1 MDLTQD
7 EIIEKLDSGEIRIF
21 EIEKYTKTANEAAD
35 IRRKYIEIKTGTQLK
50 HISKYSI
57 DMTDT
62 AKKNIEN
69 PIGTIQIPVGV
80 VGPIVIDNNEENIE
94 TYVPMATTEGALLAS
109 VNRGCSV
116 IRRSNGCNVSI
127 LSNQMTR
134 APVLK
139 TKSVHDANK
148 LKKWIEDNKKSM
160 IDIYVMNDLPVF
172 SLEEGDIF
180 LSFLDYFEAETGL
193 SLNRVSYSLNSSEPK
208 SNYLFKII
216 KETDDLGRNDLLFY
230 EDNYVIISKENKKIQ
245 DISKLEGYKIGVL
258 TTSMTSISEYLTY
271 GNNLTFTN
279 YEDDVQLLNA
289 FNSNEV
295 NYIIIPK
302 NRYLKEIVT
311 NNYYIVNNLT
321 SLTNKYVL
329 TLSNNNTKLNE
340 IFIKMYNKW
349 YRKNF
354 SRLYSTK
361 MNDFYYKAKNID
373 EKDKS
378 NFKGKKYIYGYVEN
392 IPYEISNTKG
402 INLEFLNGFEK
413 FAGVEFQYKKYNSIK
428 QLTKGFENG
437 DVDIIF
443 NYYGI
448 DSQGSN
454 ETINV
459 YDASYVILT
468 HIDNNVTVDSWMSL
482 TNKEIYALKDT
493 MLTEYVNNNSKA
505 TIKAYSKI
513 SSLLKNK
520 EPLILLDM
528 NTYNYYK
535 NTKLKDYYIVYE
547 GKADIN
553 YNFLIKRDST
563 NNIFSDIFQYYL
575 TNINHTEFRNNGMK
589 QCLHN
594 NFFETISIA
603 YYLIFVAIIL
613 IVIAVI
619 RKNKE
624 RKIKLNEEKSR
635 FIDPLTSLKNRN
647 YLNYNIDKWD
657 DNKVY
662 PQSIIVIDL
671 NDLKQVNNEFGYQE
685 GDTVIKAAAN
695 ILINNQLKNTDILR
709 TDGNEF
715 IIYMVG
721 YPEEQVVLYMRK
733 LYKLMKELP
742 HEKGATLGYSMI
754 LNDIK
759 LIEDA
764 INDAVLDIKKIRE
777 SND

>member
-1 MDLTQD
+1 MN
-7 EIIEKLDSGEIRIF
+7 K
-21 EIEKYTKTANEAAD
+21 KKN
-35 IRRKYIEIKTGTQLK
+35 
-50 HISKYSI
+50 
-57 DMTDT
+57 
-62 AKKNIEN
+62 KKNI
-69 PIGTIQIPVGV
+69 IIIVAALVLLLV
-80 VGPIVIDNNEENIE
+80 VGILVFLRYKDNK
-94 TYVPMATTEGALLAS
+94 TE
-109 VNRGCSV
+109 
-116 IRRSNGCNVSI
+116 
-127 LSNQMTR
+127 LS
-134 APVLK
+134 L
-139 TKSVHDANK
+139 SD
-148 LKKWIEDNKKSM
+148 KKWIEDNKKSM

-208 SNYLFKII
+208 TNYLFKII

-279 YEDDVQLLNA
+279 YGDDVQLLNA

-685 GDTVIKAAAN
+685 GDTVIKAASN

-764 INDAVLDIKKIRE
+764 INDAVLDIKKSKE
-777 SND
+777 NKGK

>member
-1 MDLTQD
+1 MN
-7 EIIEKLDSGEIRIF
+7 K
-21 EIEKYTKTANEAAD
+21 KKN
-35 IRRKYIEIKTGTQLK
+35 
-50 HISKYSI
+50 
-57 DMTDT
+57 
-62 AKKNIEN
+62 KKNI
-69 PIGTIQIPVGV
+69 IIIVAALVLLLV
-80 VGPIVIDNNEENIE
+80 VGILVFLRYKDNK
-94 TYVPMATTEGALLAS
+94 TE
-109 VNRGCSV
+109 
-116 IRRSNGCNVSI
+116 
-127 LSNQMTR
+127 LS
-134 APVLK
+134 L
-139 TKSVHDANK
+139 SD
-148 LKKWIEDNKKSM
+148 KKWIEDNKKSM

-208 SNYLFKII
+208 TNYLFKII

-603 YYLIFVAIIL
+603 YYLIFVAIIP

-733 LYKLMKELP
+733 IYKLMKELP

-764 INDAVLDIKKIRE
+764 INDAVLDIKKSKE
-777 SND
+777 NKGK

>member
-1 MDLTQD
+1 MN
-7 EIIEKLDSGEIRIF
+7 K
-21 EIEKYTKTANEAAD
+21 KKN
-35 IRRKYIEIKTGTQLK
+35 
-50 HISKYSI
+50 
-57 DMTDT
+57 
-62 AKKNIEN
+62 KKNI
-69 PIGTIQIPVGV
+69 IIIVAALVLLLV
-80 VGPIVIDNNEENIE
+80 VGILVFLRYKDNK
-94 TYVPMATTEGALLAS
+94 TE
-109 VNRGCSV
+109 
-116 IRRSNGCNVSI
+116 
-127 LSNQMTR
+127 LS
-134 APVLK
+134 L
-139 TKSVHDANK
+139 SD
-148 LKKWIEDNKKSM
+148 KKWIEDNKKSM

-208 SNYLFKII
+208 TNYLFKII

-279 YEDDVQLLNA
+279 YGDDVQLLNA

-589 QCLHN
+589 QSLHN

-764 INDAVLDIKKIRE
+764 INDAVLDIKKSKE
-777 SND
+777 NKGK

>member
-1 MDLTQD
+1 MN
-7 EIIEKLDSGEIRIF
+7 K
-21 EIEKYTKTANEAAD
+21 KKN
-35 IRRKYIEIKTGTQLK
+35 
-50 HISKYSI
+50 
-57 DMTDT
+57 
-62 AKKNIEN
+62 KKNI
-69 PIGTIQIPVGV
+69 IIIVAALVLLLV
-80 VGPIVIDNNEENIE
+80 VGILVFLRYKDNK
-94 TYVPMATTEGALLAS
+94 TE
-109 VNRGCSV
+109 
-116 IRRSNGCNVSI
+116 
-127 LSNQMTR
+127 LS
-134 APVLK
+134 L
-139 TKSVHDANK
+139 SD
-148 LKKWIEDNKKSM
+148 KKWIEDNKKSM

-208 SNYLFKII
+208 TNYLFKII

-715 IIYMVG
+715 LIYLIG
-721 YPEEQVVLYMRK
+721 YSKSQISTYISK
-733 LYKLMKELP
+733 LSKEFEKLP
-742 HEKGATLGYSMI
+742 YNFGAAIGYSMI
-754 LNDIK
+754 EDEIK
-759 LIEDA
+759 TIDDA
-764 INDAVLDIKKIRE
+764 INEATIEMRKDKENYK
-777 SND
+777 

>member
-1 MDLTQD
+1 MN
-7 EIIEKLDSGEIRIF
+7 K
-21 EIEKYTKTANEAAD
+21 KKN
-35 IRRKYIEIKTGTQLK
+35 
-50 HISKYSI
+50 
-57 DMTDT
+57 
-62 AKKNIEN
+62 KKNI
-69 PIGTIQIPVGV
+69 IIIVAALVLLLV
-80 VGPIVIDNNEENIE
+80 VGILVFLRYKDNK
-94 TYVPMATTEGALLAS
+94 TE
-109 VNRGCSV
+109 
-116 IRRSNGCNVSI
+116 
-127 LSNQMTR
+127 LS
-134 APVLK
+134 L
-139 TKSVHDANK
+139 SD
-148 LKKWIEDNKKSM
+148 KKWIEDNKKSM

-208 SNYLFKII
+208 TNYLFKII

-279 YEDDVQLLNA
+279 YGDDVQLLNA

-505 TIKAYSKI
+505 TIKAYSRI

-764 INDAVLDIKKIRE
+764 INDAVLDIKKSKE
-777 SND
+777 NKGK

>member
-1 MDLTQD
+1 MN
-7 EIIEKLDSGEIRIF
+7 K
-21 EIEKYTKTANEAAD
+21 KKN
-35 IRRKYIEIKTGTQLK
+35 
-50 HISKYSI
+50 
-57 DMTDT
+57 
-62 AKKNIEN
+62 KKNI
-69 PIGTIQIPVGV
+69 IIIVAALVLLLV
-80 VGPIVIDNNEENIE
+80 VGILVFLRYKDNK
-94 TYVPMATTEGALLAS
+94 TE
-109 VNRGCSV
+109 
-116 IRRSNGCNVSI
+116 
-127 LSNQMTR
+127 LS
-134 APVLK
+134 L
-139 TKSVHDANK
+139 SD
-148 LKKWIEDNKKSM
+148 KKWIEDNKKSM

-594 NFFETISIA
+594 NIYETISIA
-603 YYLIFVAIIL
+603 YYLIYVAIIL

-764 INDAVLDIKKIRE
+764 INDAVLDIKKSKE
-777 SND
+777 NKGK

>member
-1 MDLTQD
+1 MN
-7 EIIEKLDSGEIRIF
+7 K
-21 EIEKYTKTANEAAD
+21 KKN
-35 IRRKYIEIKTGTQLK
+35 
-50 HISKYSI
+50 
-57 DMTDT
+57 
-62 AKKNIEN
+62 KKNI
-69 PIGTIQIPVGV
+69 IIIVAALVLLLV
-80 VGPIVIDNNEENIE
+80 VGILVFLRYKDNK
-94 TYVPMATTEGALLAS
+94 TE
-109 VNRGCSV
+109 
-116 IRRSNGCNVSI
+116 
-127 LSNQMTR
+127 LS
-134 APVLK
+134 L
-139 TKSVHDANK
+139 SD
-148 LKKWIEDNKKSM
+148 KKWIEDNKKSM

-208 SNYLFKII
+208 TNYLFKII

-361 MNDFYYKAKNID
+361 MNDFYYKAKSID

-589 QCLHN
+589 QSLHN

-764 INDAVLDIKKIRE
+764 INDAVLDIKKSKE
-777 SND
+777 NKGK

>member
-1 MDLTQD
+1 MN
-7 EIIEKLDSGEIRIF
+7 K
-21 EIEKYTKTANEAAD
+21 KKN
-35 IRRKYIEIKTGTQLK
+35 
-50 HISKYSI
+50 
-57 DMTDT
+57 
-62 AKKNIEN
+62 KKNI
-69 PIGTIQIPVGV
+69 IIIVAALVLLLV
-80 VGPIVIDNNEENIE
+80 VGILVFLRYKDNK
-94 TYVPMATTEGALLAS
+94 TE
-109 VNRGCSV
+109 
-116 IRRSNGCNVSI
+116 
-127 LSNQMTR
+127 LS
-134 APVLK
+134 L
-139 TKSVHDANK
+139 SD
-148 LKKWIEDNKKSM
+148 KKWIEDNKKSM

-208 SNYLFKII
+208 TNYLFKII

-279 YEDDVQLLNA
+279 YGDDVQLLNA

-459 YDASYVILT
+459 YDASYVVLT

-764 INDAVLDIKKIRE
+764 INDAVLDIKKSKE
-777 SND
+777 NKGK

>member
-1 MDLTQD
+1 MN
-7 EIIEKLDSGEIRIF
+7 K
-21 EIEKYTKTANEAAD
+21 KKN
-35 IRRKYIEIKTGTQLK
+35 
-50 HISKYSI
+50 
-57 DMTDT
+57 
-62 AKKNIEN
+62 KKNI
-69 PIGTIQIPVGV
+69 IIIVAALVLLLV
-80 VGPIVIDNNEENIE
+80 VGILVFLRYKDNK
-94 TYVPMATTEGALLAS
+94 TE
-109 VNRGCSV
+109 
-116 IRRSNGCNVSI
+116 
-127 LSNQMTR
+127 LS
-134 APVLK
+134 L
-139 TKSVHDANK
+139 SD
-148 LKKWIEDNKKSM
+148 KKWIEDNKKSM

-208 SNYLFKII
+208 TNYLFKII

-279 YEDDVQLLNA
+279 YGDDVQLLNA

-402 INLEFLNGFEK
+402 INLEFINGFEK

-764 INDAVLDIKKIRE
+764 INDAVLDIKKSKE
-777 SND
+777 NKGK

>member
-1 MDLTQD
+1 MN
-7 EIIEKLDSGEIRIF
+7 K
-21 EIEKYTKTANEAAD
+21 KKN
-35 IRRKYIEIKTGTQLK
+35 
-50 HISKYSI
+50 
-57 DMTDT
+57 
-62 AKKNIEN
+62 KKNI
-69 PIGTIQIPVGV
+69 IIIVAALVLLLV
-80 VGPIVIDNNEENIE
+80 VGILVFLRYKDNK
-94 TYVPMATTEGALLAS
+94 TE
-109 VNRGCSV
+109 
-116 IRRSNGCNVSI
+116 
-127 LSNQMTR
+127 LS
-134 APVLK
+134 L
-139 TKSVHDANK
+139 SD
-148 LKKWIEDNKKSM
+148 KKWIEDNKKSM

-468 HIDNNVTVDSWMSL
+468 HIDNNVTVDSWMSF

-764 INDAVLDIKKIRE
+764 INDAVLDIKKSKE
-777 SND
+777 NKGK

>member
-1 MDLTQD
+1 MN
-7 EIIEKLDSGEIRIF
+7 K
-21 EIEKYTKTANEAAD
+21 KKN
-35 IRRKYIEIKTGTQLK
+35 
-50 HISKYSI
+50 
-57 DMTDT
+57 
-62 AKKNIEN
+62 KKNI
-69 PIGTIQIPVGV
+69 IIIVAALVLLLV
-80 VGPIVIDNNEENIE
+80 VGILVFLRYKDNK
-94 TYVPMATTEGALLAS
+94 TE
-109 VNRGCSV
+109 
-116 IRRSNGCNVSI
+116 
-127 LSNQMTR
+127 LS
-134 APVLK
+134 L
-139 TKSVHDANK
+139 SD
-148 LKKWIEDNKKSM
+148 KKWIEDNKKSM

-208 SNYLFKII
+208 TNYLFKII

-271 GNNLTFTN
+271 DNNLTFTN
-279 YEDDVQLLNA
+279 YGDDVQLLNA

-764 INDAVLDIKKIRE
+764 INDAVLDIKKSKE
-777 SND
+777 NKGK

>member
-1 MDLTQD
+1 MN
-7 EIIEKLDSGEIRIF
+7 K
-21 EIEKYTKTANEAAD
+21 KKN
-35 IRRKYIEIKTGTQLK
+35 
-50 HISKYSI
+50 
-57 DMTDT
+57 
-62 AKKNIEN
+62 KKNI
-69 PIGTIQIPVGV
+69 IIIVAALVLLLV
-80 VGPIVIDNNEENIE
+80 VGILVFLRYKDNK
-94 TYVPMATTEGALLAS
+94 TE
-109 VNRGCSV
+109 
-116 IRRSNGCNVSI
+116 
-127 LSNQMTR
+127 LS
-134 APVLK
+134 L
-139 TKSVHDANK
+139 SD
-148 LKKWIEDNKKSM
+148 KKWIEDNKKSM

-208 SNYLFKII
+208 TNYLFKII

-733 LYKLMKELP
+733 LYKVMKELP

-764 INDAVLDIKKIRE
+764 INDAVLDIKKTKE
-777 SND
+777 NKGK

>member
-1 MDLTQD
+1 
-7 EIIEKLDSGEIRIF
+7 
-21 EIEKYTKTANEAAD
+21 
-35 IRRKYIEIKTGTQLK
+35 
-50 HISKYSI
+50 
-57 DMTDT
+57 
-62 AKKNIEN
+62 
-69 PIGTIQIPVGV
+69 
-80 VGPIVIDNNEENIE
+80 
-94 TYVPMATTEGALLAS
+94 
-109 VNRGCSV
+109 
-116 IRRSNGCNVSI
+116 
-127 LSNQMTR
+127 
-134 APVLK
+134 
-139 TKSVHDANK
+139 
-148 LKKWIEDNKKSM
+148 M

-208 SNYLFKII
+208 TNYLFKII

-459 YDASYVILT
+459 YDASYVTLT

-764 INDAVLDIKKIRE
+764 INDAVLDIKKSKE
-777 SND
+777 NKGK

>member
-1 MDLTQD
+1 MN
-7 EIIEKLDSGEIRIF
+7 K
-21 EIEKYTKTANEAAD
+21 KKN
-35 IRRKYIEIKTGTQLK
+35 
-50 HISKYSI
+50 
-57 DMTDT
+57 
-62 AKKNIEN
+62 KKNI
-69 PIGTIQIPVGV
+69 IIIVAALVLLLV
-80 VGPIVIDNNEENIE
+80 VGILVFLRYKDNK
-94 TYVPMATTEGALLAS
+94 TE
-109 VNRGCSV
+109 
-116 IRRSNGCNVSI
+116 
-127 LSNQMTR
+127 LS
-134 APVLK
+134 L
-139 TKSVHDANK
+139 SD
-148 LKKWIEDNKKSM
+148 KKWIEDNKKSM

-208 SNYLFKII
+208 TNYLFKII

-279 YEDDVQLLNA
+279 YGDDVQLLNA

-624 RKIKLNEEKSR
+624 RKIKLNKEKSR

-764 INDAVLDIKKIRE
+764 INDAVLDIKKSKE
-777 SND
+777 NKGK

>member
-1 MDLTQD
+1 MN
-7 EIIEKLDSGEIRIF
+7 K
-21 EIEKYTKTANEAAD
+21 KKN
-35 IRRKYIEIKTGTQLK
+35 
-50 HISKYSI
+50 
-57 DMTDT
+57 
-62 AKKNIEN
+62 KKNI
-69 PIGTIQIPVGV
+69 IIIVAALVLLLV
-80 VGPIVIDNNEENIE
+80 VGILVFLRYKDNK
-94 TYVPMATTEGALLAS
+94 TE
-109 VNRGCSV
+109 
-116 IRRSNGCNVSI
+116 
-127 LSNQMTR
+127 LS
-134 APVLK
+134 L
-139 TKSVHDANK
+139 SD
-148 LKKWIEDNKKSM
+148 KKWIEDNKKSM

-208 SNYLFKII
+208 TNYLFKII

-764 INDAVLDIKKIRE
+764 INDAVLDIKKTKE
-777 SND
+777 NKGK

>member
-1 MDLTQD
+1 M
-7 EIIEKLDSGEIRIF
+7 
-21 EIEKYTKTANEAAD
+21 
-35 IRRKYIEIKTGTQLK
+35 
-50 HISKYSI
+50 SKKKN
-57 DMTDT
+57 
-62 AKKNIEN
+62 KKNI
-69 PIGTIQIPVGV
+69 IIIVAALVLLLV
-80 VGPIVIDNNEENIE
+80 VGILVFLRYKDNK
-94 TYVPMATTEGALLAS
+94 TE
-109 VNRGCSV
+109 
-116 IRRSNGCNVSI
+116 
-127 LSNQMTR
+127 LS
-134 APVLK
+134 L
-139 TKSVHDANK
+139 SD
-148 LKKWIEDNKKSM
+148 KKWIEDNKKSM

-208 SNYLFKII
+208 TNYLFKII

-468 HIDNNVTVDSWMSL
+468 HIDNNVTVDSWKSL

-764 INDAVLDIKKIRE
+764 INDAVLDIKKSKE
-777 SND
+777 NKGK

>member
-1 MDLTQD
+1 MN
-7 EIIEKLDSGEIRIF
+7 K
-21 EIEKYTKTANEAAD
+21 KKN
-35 IRRKYIEIKTGTQLK
+35 
-50 HISKYSI
+50 
-57 DMTDT
+57 
-62 AKKNIEN
+62 KKNI
-69 PIGTIQIPVGV
+69 IIIVAALVLLLV
-80 VGPIVIDNNEENIE
+80 VGILVFLRYKDNK
-94 TYVPMATTEGALLAS
+94 TE
-109 VNRGCSV
+109 
-116 IRRSNGCNVSI
+116 
-127 LSNQMTR
+127 LS
-134 APVLK
+134 L
-139 TKSVHDANK
+139 SD
-148 LKKWIEDNKKSM
+148 KKWIEDNKKSM

-208 SNYLFKII
+208 TNYLFKII

-575 TNINHTEFRNNGMK
+575 TNINPNNKSIRYSKTLNIAGNLDTNK
-589 QCLHN
+589 SNYIRELN
-594 NFFETISIA
+594 GVDKTINFNLYGLNFD
-603 YYLIFVAIIL
+603 
-613 IVIAVI
+613 
-619 RKNKE
+619 KNV
-624 RKIKLNEEKSR
+624 
-635 FIDPLTSLKNRN
+635 LTSEAIHYKGAFPSDEIPSQLTEGFGLVWDGNTASCCAGNTGEYLKYNNPHKLSLYMVSGLPVVIWSQAAEAEFVKCNNVGLVVDSIEDFSIKFDNLSENDYYKMVENAKNVSYKLRN
-647 YLNYNIDKWD
+647 GEYLR
-657 DNKVY
+657 KVI
-662 PQSIIVIDL
+662 QDIIK
-671 NDLKQVNNEFGYQE
+671 DLK
-685 GDTVIKAAAN
+685 
-695 ILINNQLKNTDILR
+695 
-709 TDGNEF
+709 
-715 IIYMVG
+715 
-721 YPEEQVVLYMRK
+721 
-733 LYKLMKELP
+733 
-742 HEKGATLGYSMI
+742 
-754 LNDIK
+754 
-759 LIEDA
+759 
-764 INDAVLDIKKIRE
+764 
-777 SND
+777 

>member
-1 MDLTQD
+1 MN
-7 EIIEKLDSGEIRIF
+7 K
-21 EIEKYTKTANEAAD
+21 KKN
-35 IRRKYIEIKTGTQLK
+35 
-50 HISKYSI
+50 
-57 DMTDT
+57 
-62 AKKNIEN
+62 KKNI
-69 PIGTIQIPVGV
+69 IIIVAALVLLLV
-80 VGPIVIDNNEENIE
+80 VGILVFLRYKDNK
-94 TYVPMATTEGALLAS
+94 TE
-109 VNRGCSV
+109 
-116 IRRSNGCNVSI
+116 
-127 LSNQMTR
+127 LS
-134 APVLK
+134 L
-139 TKSVHDANK
+139 SD
-148 LKKWIEDNKKSM
+148 KKWIEDNKKSM

-208 SNYLFKII
+208 TNYLFKII

-493 MLTEYVNNNSKA
+493 ILTEYVNNNSKA

-764 INDAVLDIKKIRE
+764 INDAVLDIKKTKE
-777 SND
+777 NKGK

>member
-1 MDLTQD
+1 MN
-7 EIIEKLDSGEIRIF
+7 K
-21 EIEKYTKTANEAAD
+21 KKN
-35 IRRKYIEIKTGTQLK
+35 
-50 HISKYSI
+50 
-57 DMTDT
+57 
-62 AKKNIEN
+62 KKNI
-69 PIGTIQIPVGV
+69 IIIVAALVLLLV
-80 VGPIVIDNNEENIE
+80 VGILVFLRYKDNK
-94 TYVPMATTEGALLAS
+94 TE
-109 VNRGCSV
+109 
-116 IRRSNGCNVSI
+116 
-127 LSNQMTR
+127 LS
-134 APVLK
+134 L
-139 TKSVHDANK
+139 SD
-148 LKKWIEDNKKSM
+148 KKWIEDNKKSM

-208 SNYLFKII
+208 TNYLFKII

-279 YEDDVQLLNA
+279 YGDDVQLLNA

-619 RKNKE
+619 RKNNE

-764 INDAVLDIKKIRE
+764 INDAVLDIKKSKE
-777 SND
+777 NKGK

>member
-1 MDLTQD
+1 MN
-7 EIIEKLDSGEIRIF
+7 K
-21 EIEKYTKTANEAAD
+21 KKN
-35 IRRKYIEIKTGTQLK
+35 
-50 HISKYSI
+50 
-57 DMTDT
+57 
-62 AKKNIEN
+62 KKNI
-69 PIGTIQIPVGV
+69 IIIVAALVLLLV
-80 VGPIVIDNNEENIE
+80 VGILVFLRYKDNK
-94 TYVPMATTEGALLAS
+94 TE
-109 VNRGCSV
+109 
-116 IRRSNGCNVSI
+116 
-127 LSNQMTR
+127 LS
-134 APVLK
+134 L
-139 TKSVHDANK
+139 SD
-148 LKKWIEDNKKSM
+148 KKWIEDNKKSM

-208 SNYLFKII
+208 TNYLFKII

-733 LYKLMKELP
+733 IYKLMKELP

-764 INDAVLDIKKIRE
+764 INDAVLDIKKSKE
-777 SND
+777 NKGK

>member
-1 MDLTQD
+1 MN
-7 EIIEKLDSGEIRIF
+7 K
-21 EIEKYTKTANEAAD
+21 KKN
-35 IRRKYIEIKTGTQLK
+35 
-50 HISKYSI
+50 
-57 DMTDT
+57 
-62 AKKNIEN
+62 KKNI
-69 PIGTIQIPVGV
+69 IIIVAALVLLLV
-80 VGPIVIDNNEENIE
+80 VGILVFLRYKDNK
-94 TYVPMATTEGALLAS
+94 TE
-109 VNRGCSV
+109 
-116 IRRSNGCNVSI
+116 
-127 LSNQMTR
+127 LS
-134 APVLK
+134 L
-139 TKSVHDANK
+139 SD
-148 LKKWIEDNKKSM
+148 KKWIEDNKKSM

-208 SNYLFKII
+208 TNYLFKII

-361 MNDFYYKAKNID
+361 MNDFYYKAKSID

-764 INDAVLDIKKIRE
+764 INDAVLDIKKSKE
-777 SND
+777 NKGK

>member
-1 MDLTQD
+1 MN
-7 EIIEKLDSGEIRIF
+7 K
-21 EIEKYTKTANEAAD
+21 KKN
-35 IRRKYIEIKTGTQLK
+35 
-50 HISKYSI
+50 
-57 DMTDT
+57 
-62 AKKNIEN
+62 KKNI
-69 PIGTIQIPVGV
+69 IIIVAALVLLLV
-80 VGPIVIDNNEENIE
+80 VGILVFLRYKDNK
-94 TYVPMATTEGALLAS
+94 TE
-109 VNRGCSV
+109 
-116 IRRSNGCNVSI
+116 
-127 LSNQMTR
+127 LS
-134 APVLK
+134 L
-139 TKSVHDANK
+139 SD
-148 LKKWIEDNKKSM
+148 KKWIEDNKKSM

-208 SNYLFKII
+208 TNYLFKII

-279 YEDDVQLLNA
+279 YGDDVQLLNA

-685 GDTVIKAAAN
+685 GDAVIKAAAN

-764 INDAVLDIKKIRE
+764 INDAVLDIKKSKE
-777 SND
+777 NKGK

>member
-1 MDLTQD
+1 MN
-7 EIIEKLDSGEIRIF
+7 K
-21 EIEKYTKTANEAAD
+21 KKN
-35 IRRKYIEIKTGTQLK
+35 
-50 HISKYSI
+50 
-57 DMTDT
+57 
-62 AKKNIEN
+62 KKNI
-69 PIGTIQIPVGV
+69 IIIVAALVLLLV
-80 VGPIVIDNNEENIE
+80 VGILVFLRYKDNK
-94 TYVPMATTEGALLAS
+94 TE
-109 VNRGCSV
+109 
-116 IRRSNGCNVSI
+116 
-127 LSNQMTR
+127 LS
-134 APVLK
+134 L
-139 TKSVHDANK
+139 SD
-148 LKKWIEDNKKSM
+148 KKWIEDNKKSM

-208 SNYLFKII
+208 TNYLFKII

-468 HIDNNVTVDSWMSL
+468 HIDNNVIVDSWMSL

-764 INDAVLDIKKIRE
+764 INDAVLDIKKSKE
-777 SND
+777 NKGK

>member
-1 MDLTQD
+1 MN
-7 EIIEKLDSGEIRIF
+7 K
-21 EIEKYTKTANEAAD
+21 KKN
-35 IRRKYIEIKTGTQLK
+35 
-50 HISKYSI
+50 
-57 DMTDT
+57 
-62 AKKNIEN
+62 KKNI
-69 PIGTIQIPVGV
+69 IIIVASLVLLLV
-80 VGPIVIDNNEENIE
+80 VGILVFLRYKENK
-94 TYVPMATTEGALLAS
+94 TE
-109 VNRGCSV
+109 
-116 IRRSNGCNVSI
+116 
-127 LSNQMTR
+127 LS
-134 APVLK
+134 L
-139 TKSVHDANK
+139 SD
-148 LKKWIEDNKKSM
+148 KKWIEDNKKSM

-208 SNYLFKII
+208 TNYLFKII

-613 IVIAVI
+613 IVIAVM

-764 INDAVLDIKKIRE
+764 INDAVLDIKKSKE
-777 SND
+777 NKGK

>member
-1 MDLTQD
+1 MN
-7 EIIEKLDSGEIRIF
+7 K
-21 EIEKYTKTANEAAD
+21 KKN
-35 IRRKYIEIKTGTQLK
+35 
-50 HISKYSI
+50 
-57 DMTDT
+57 
-62 AKKNIEN
+62 KKNI
-69 PIGTIQIPVGV
+69 IIIVAALVLLLV
-80 VGPIVIDNNEENIE
+80 VGILVFLRYKDNK
-94 TYVPMATTEGALLAS
+94 TE
-109 VNRGCSV
+109 
-116 IRRSNGCNVSI
+116 
-127 LSNQMTR
+127 LS
-134 APVLK
+134 L
-139 TKSVHDANK
+139 SD
-148 LKKWIEDNKKSM
+148 KKWIEDNKKSM

-378 NFKGKKYIYGYVEN
+378 NFKEKKYIYGYVEN

-520 EPLILLDM
+520 EPLILDM

-733 LYKLMKELP
+733 IYKLMKELP

-764 INDAVLDIKKIRE
+764 INDAVLDIKKSKE
-777 SND
+777 NKGK

>member
-1 MDLTQD
+1 MN
-7 EIIEKLDSGEIRIF
+7 K
-21 EIEKYTKTANEAAD
+21 KKN
-35 IRRKYIEIKTGTQLK
+35 
-50 HISKYSI
+50 
-57 DMTDT
+57 
-62 AKKNIEN
+62 KKNI
-69 PIGTIQIPVGV
+69 IIIVAALVLLLV
-80 VGPIVIDNNEENIE
+80 VGILVFLRYKDNK
-94 TYVPMATTEGALLAS
+94 TE
-109 VNRGCSV
+109 
-116 IRRSNGCNVSI
+116 
-127 LSNQMTR
+127 LS
-134 APVLK
+134 L
-139 TKSVHDANK
+139 SD
-148 LKKWIEDNKKSM
+148 KKWIEDNKKSM

-208 SNYLFKII
+208 TNYLFKII

-279 YEDDVQLLNA
+279 YGDDVQLLNA

-733 LYKLMKELP
+733 IYKLMKELP

-764 INDAVLDIKKIRE
+764 INDAVLDIKKSKE
-777 SND
+777 NKGK

>member
-1 MDLTQD
+1 MN
-7 EIIEKLDSGEIRIF
+7 K
-21 EIEKYTKTANEAAD
+21 KKN
-35 IRRKYIEIKTGTQLK
+35 
-50 HISKYSI
+50 
-57 DMTDT
+57 
-62 AKKNIEN
+62 KKNI
-69 PIGTIQIPVGV
+69 IIIVAALVLLLV
-80 VGPIVIDNNEENIE
+80 VGILVFLRYKDNK
-94 TYVPMATTEGALLAS
+94 TE
-109 VNRGCSV
+109 
-116 IRRSNGCNVSI
+116 
-127 LSNQMTR
+127 LS
-134 APVLK
+134 L
-139 TKSVHDANK
+139 SD
-148 LKKWIEDNKKSM
+148 KKWIEDNKKSM

-459 YDASYVILT
+459 YDVSYVILT

-764 INDAVLDIKKIRE
+764 INDAVLDIKKSKE
-777 SND
+777 NKGK

>member
-1 MDLTQD
+1 MN
-7 EIIEKLDSGEIRIF
+7 K
-21 EIEKYTKTANEAAD
+21 KKN
-35 IRRKYIEIKTGTQLK
+35 
-50 HISKYSI
+50 
-57 DMTDT
+57 
-62 AKKNIEN
+62 KKNI
-69 PIGTIQIPVGV
+69 IIIVAALVLLLV
-80 VGPIVIDNNEENIE
+80 VGILVFLRYKDNK
-94 TYVPMATTEGALLAS
+94 TE
-109 VNRGCSV
+109 
-116 IRRSNGCNVSI
+116 
-127 LSNQMTR
+127 LS
-134 APVLK
+134 L
-139 TKSVHDANK
+139 SD
-148 LKKWIEDNKKSM
+148 KKWIEDNKKSM

-685 GDTVIKAAAN
+685 GDTVIKEAAN

-764 INDAVLDIKKIRE
+764 INDAVLDIKKSKE
-777 SND
+777 NKGK